1 MADDITESA
10 VRQWLRDHEGQA
22 HCAGCIA
29 RDLQL
34 SGAVVRVAMDDLAP
48 RQIFARGL
56 CKCGAAGLSY
66 GWPLGGPR
74 G

>member
-1 MADDITESA
+1 MADDVTESA
-10 VRQWLRDHEGQA
+10 VRQWLRDHEGQV
-22 HCAGCIA
+22 HCASCIA

-34 SGAVVRVAMDDLAP
+34 QVAVVGAAMDDLAP
-48 RQIFARGL
+48 RPIFSRGL

-66 GWPLGGPR
+66 GASPGGPK

>member
-1 MADDITESA
+1 MADDVTESA

-22 HCAGCIA
+22 HCAACVA

-34 SGAVVRVAMDDLAP
+34 QVALVRAAMDALEP
-48 RQIFARGL
+48 RQIFARGP
-56 CKCGAAGLSY
+56 CACGEAGLRY
-66 GWPLGGPR
+66 GLPGGPR